1 MIVKGFGDYRVFT
14 SVFFVHCW
22 QHETIQVPALPGWH
36 IEKCR
41 CTYHSLKSVEE
52 IVGEDHQFSN
62 RSCICSSTARALQND
77 LPPNPPCALF
87 QLKCQIQT
95 RQVLHKSRNLLVE
108 PVPTDWHHAVWLAFP
123 QRKPELAGSPLA
135 PYFLQWWK
143 EGSSPH
149 VTDINTFINT
159 VANIMVSARSVKR
172 KEPSNT
178 PDVPFICITACERQT
193 FMLPIPDFVLYT
205 DDHVPLHFWEVYTHL
220 TK

>member
-1 MIVKGFGDYRVFT
+1 MIVVTKTFHRVFT

-62 RSCICSSTARALQND
+62 RSCICPSTARALQND

-95 RQVLHKSRNLLVE
+95 RQVLHKGRNPLVAPCSLTGIPPE
-108 PVPTDWHHAVWLAFP
+108 KTRAGRFATGALFSSVMKGRKFTSCEHVKDRRSCFLSLTLCYTLMIMFP
-123 QRKPELAGSPLA
+123 YIFEKC
-135 PYFLQWWK
+135 
-143 EGSSPH
+143 
-149 VTDINTFINT
+149 T
-159 VANIMVSARSVKR
+159 
-172 KEPSNT
+172 
-178 PDVPFICITACERQT
+178 
-193 FMLPIPDFVLYT
+193 
-205 DDHVPLHFWEVYTHL
+205 L
-220 TK
+220 T

>member
-1 MIVKGFGDYRVFT
+1 MIVVTKTFHRVFT

-95 RQVLHKSRNLLVE
+95 RQVLHKGRNPLVE
-108 PVPTDWHHAVWLAFP
+108 PVPTDWHHAV
-123 QRKPELAGSPLA
+123 
-135 PYFLQWWK
+135 
-143 EGSSPH
+143 
-149 VTDINTFINT
+149 
-159 VANIMVSARSVKR
+159 
-172 KEPSNT
+172 
-178 PDVPFICITACERQT
+178 
-193 FMLPIPDFVLYT
+193 
-205 DDHVPLHFWEVYTHL
+205 
-220 TK
+220 

>member
-1 MIVKGFGDYRVFT
+1 MIVVTKTFHRVFT

-62 RSCICSSTARALQND
+62 RSCICPSTARALQND

-95 RQVLHKSRNLLVE
+95 RQVLHKGRNPLVE

-149 VTDINTFINT
+149 VSMWKTDVHASYPWLCVIHWWSCSLTFL
-159 VANIMVSARSVKR
+159 RSVH
-172 KEPSNT
+172 SLN
-178 PDVPFICITACERQT
+178 
-193 FMLPIPDFVLYT
+193 
-205 DDHVPLHFWEVYTHL
+205 
-220 TK
+220 